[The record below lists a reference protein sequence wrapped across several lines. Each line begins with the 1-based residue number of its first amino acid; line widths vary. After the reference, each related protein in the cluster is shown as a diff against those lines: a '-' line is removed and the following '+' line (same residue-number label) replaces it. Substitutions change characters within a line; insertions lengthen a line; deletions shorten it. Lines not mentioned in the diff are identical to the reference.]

1 MQPTFQSA
9 KRGEGQSG
17 VGGHSHIPPDSC
29 SLPSSHSVVRVF
41 IPTNPNT
48 SQQYSAVE
56 ILSFEPGFYII
67 CPSVFLFLLFTVI
80 HDHYAGKSSFQLKTV
95 GTTRGSDAI
104 LFPHCH
110 SCWQLL
116 FLIFTPTE
124 PPTNNEKSSKG
135 SQRKVPR
142 LKIKE
147 DPLKCCQI
155 KQEQMKKSLLFKKKQ
170 SQCWVDLP
178 PKDIIF

>member
-1 MQPTFQSA
+1 MPTMQPTFQSA

-17 VGGHSHIPPDSC
+17 VDGHSHIPRDSC

-41 IPTNPNT
+41 IPTKPNT
-48 SQQYSAVE
+48 SQQHSAVE
-56 ILSFEPGFYII
+56 ILTFVP
-67 CPSVFLFLLFTVI
+67 VFFIFIFTVV

-95 GTTRGSDAI
+95 GRTRGSDAI

-124 PPTNNEKSSKG
+124 PPSNNEKVSKG

-147 DPLKCCQI
+147 EPLKCCQT
-155 KQEQMKKSLLFKKKQ
+155 KQEQMKKSPLLKKNKANVGWIYPQ
-170 SQCWVDLP
+170 KAVTFSS
-178 PKDIIF
+178 K

>member
-1 MQPTFQSA
+1 MPTVQPTFQSA

-17 VGGHSHIPPDSC
+17 ADGHSHIPRDSC

-48 SQQYSAVE
+48 SRQYSAVE

-67 CPSVFLFLLFTVI
+67 CPIICTVI
-80 HDHYAGKSSFQLKTV
+80 CDHYAGKSSFQLKTV
-95 GTTRGSDAI
+95 GRTRGSDAI
-104 LFPHCH
+104 LFLHCH

-124 PPTNNEKSSKG
+124 PPTNKEKSPEG
-135 SQRKVPR
+135 SQRKVPK

-155 KQEQMKKSLLFKKKQ
+155 KKIKEQMKKFLLFQ
-170 SQCWVDLP
+170 
-178 PKDIIF
+178 